1 MEAKTH
7 YEQLGGEPTIKKLVD
22 IFYDLVKQNPI
33 LSPMFP
39 EDLTETREN
48 QFMFLTQY
56 FGGPA
61 LYSEKKG
68 HPMLRA
74 RHMRFDITRE
84 KAEAWLSCMEQ
95 ALDKVGV
102 EGTLREEIWGRLVYT
117 AYHMQNQ

>member
-7 YEQLGGEPTIKKLVD
+7 YEQLGGEATIKKLVD

-39 EDLTETREN
+39 EDMTETREN
-48 QFMFLTQY
+48 QYMFLTQY
-56 FGGPA
+56 FGGPP